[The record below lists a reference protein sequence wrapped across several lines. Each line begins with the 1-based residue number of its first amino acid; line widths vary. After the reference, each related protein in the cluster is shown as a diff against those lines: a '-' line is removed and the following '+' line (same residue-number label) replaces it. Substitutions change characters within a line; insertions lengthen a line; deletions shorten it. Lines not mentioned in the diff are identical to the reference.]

1 VAEQE
6 RAHRAQHEIN
16 RLSRRIDTAVE
27 TLPLTLDFD
36 VGLINAVGVVRRS
49 QVRTNSF
56 LQLRSISLSPAVNRL
71 MIERDA
77 ALWLRFLPLLV
88 DLSLDLPEL
97 SPSLHG
103 HYPTSSLLR
112 DNPPLFAALV
122 LSASRDFRLRI
133 VANEQSI

>member
-1 VAEQE
+1 MIEQE
-6 RAHRAQHEIN
+6 AAFTHQFFEVAITEGVAQISADAGEDD
-16 RLSRRIDTAVE
+16 L
-27 TLPLTLDFD
+27 
-36 VGLINAVGVVRRS
+36 GLRVTR
-49 QVRTNSF
+49 
-56 LQLRSISLSPAVNRL
+56 
-71 MIERDA
+71 
-77 ALWLRFLPLLV
+77 LWLRFLPLLF

-112 DNPPLFAALV
+112 DNPPLFAALL